1 MNPAVTRSRSA
12 LLVSVLVGLFATN
25 VNFTIF
31 NVALVD
37 IARGLHTNKTTLTWA
52 ITGPLLVVGVS
63 APLLGRLGDVRGHR
77 RLFLIGMVGSL
88 VCATVTALAWNAGSL
103 IGARLFSGVGSAAL
117 SASSWA
123 LLFREYGPGE
133 RTKVMG
139 WWSLVAG
146 GGPVIGVALGGPVV
160 QAFGWRWVFV
170 AQIPLI
176 LVALAWCLR
185 TLPETELRPG
195 EPLDLPGAVLLAAA
209 IGSLLLA
216 INQSGPRG
224 WGSPLVLASL
234 AVFAVSLP
242 SFVRVERRAS
252 SPVLPL
258 EWLSRREITMPC
270 AASFAMQFAYMG
282 GFFLTPLFLEQGL
295 HYSIGSTGFF
305 QIARPLVFGLSA
317 PIAGYVAVRTGER
330 AAAAAGA
337 GALVV
342 SMLAFA
348 FLEPGSSG
356 IIILLALGASGLANG
371 IAQPSMSALV
381 AGAVEPERLGSASA
395 TMQVASQV
403 GVVVGIQ
410 IMETVQ
416 VARQHAS
423 GVVGSYHWSYV
434 AGGAVALLAVITSL
448 LIRPPARRGRW
459 RIGRA
464 SPLGAEA
471 AVEMG

>member
-1 MNPAVTRSRSA
+1 
-12 LLVSVLVGLFATN
+12 
-25 VNFTIF
+25 
-31 NVALVD
+31 
-37 IARGLHTNKTTLTWA
+37 
-52 ITGPLLVVGVS
+52 
-63 APLLGRLGDVRGHR
+63 
-77 RLFLIGMVGSL
+77 
-88 VCATVTALAWNAGSL
+88 
-103 IGARLFSGVGSAAL
+103 
-117 SASSWA
+117 
-123 LLFREYGPGE
+123 
-133 RTKVMG
+133 
-139 WWSLVAG
+139 
-146 GGPVIGVALGGPVV
+146 
-160 QAFGWRWVFV
+160 
-170 AQIPLI
+170 
-176 LVALAWCLR
+176 
-185 TLPETELRPG
+185 
-195 EPLDLPGAVLLAAA
+195 
-209 IGSLLLA
+209 
-216 INQSGPRG
+216 
-224 WGSPLVLASL
+224 
-234 AVFAVSLP
+234 
-242 SFVRVERRAS
+242 
-252 SPVLPL
+252 
-258 EWLSRREITMPC
+258 
-270 AASFAMQFAYMG
+270 MG

-330 AAAAAGA
+330 ASAAAGA

-348 FLEPGSSG
+348 FLEPGSPG

-371 IAQPSMSALV
+371 IAQPSMSAMV

-448 LIRPPARRGRW
+448 LIRPAAGRGRW

-464 SPLGAEA
+464 SPLGPEA